1 MWGNLESE
9 CAHSVEKLRDS
20 LEHFQ
25 FTSQTDPWNKSI
37 LQQSKNKNNNK
48 TAIPKKGENLI
59 SRVIRLLD
67 FNVQYSKKN
76 HQAYKE
82 TGKYGPFKRKKKK
95 NKSAKTTPEKYLM
108 TNRLDKL
115 FKITILKVLKEL
127 KEVDKVKIM
136 LCEQSGSIINRQKPK
151 RNSRTQKYNTWCEKF
166 TRGIKGKFE
175 QAEGRNQWTRI
186 QNDGNYCV

>member
-20 LEHFQ
+20 LENFQ

-67 FNVQYSKKN
+67 FNV
-76 HQAYKE
+76 
-82 TGKYGPFKRKKKK
+82 
-95 NKSAKTTPEKYLM
+95 
-108 TNRLDKL
+108 
-115 FKITILKVLKEL
+115 
-127 KEVDKVKIM
+127 
-136 LCEQSGSIINRQKPK
+136 
-151 RNSRTQKYNTWCEKF
+151 
-166 TRGIKGKFE
+166 
-175 QAEGRNQWTRI
+175 
-186 QNDGNYCV
+186 